1 MANVALPLAARL
13 HAAVGWTLDWAWPAG
28 AAWAYGDAVARAPR
42 EPDLHFRRG
51 DALGRSGRWPDA
63 ARSFAAAA
71 RLRPASVE
79 YQGALA
85 VALDR
90 AGRDRDLVA
99 ALRRFAEL
107 RPGAGE
113 VHVLLGAVLRRC
125 GRHAEALEAFR
136 LAVRL
141 APSRTPG
148 RLLLGE
154 MLLGSRGWQ
163 DAVAAW
169 DEARQI
175 ESPAGCVPVRVSGHS
190 ALNFHPGRR
199 LDQVPPRPRPSPR
212 PGLLKRAG
220 EGWGRLVALVRRIR
234 IRRIGAGG
242 REARVRLIR
251 RAWRRAHPVAARKP
265 AARRA
270 GSRRS
275 PKEAA

>member
-1 MANVALPLAARL
+1 MADAALPFAARL
-13 HAAVGWTLDWAWPAG
+13 HAAVGWALDWAWPSG

-71 RLRPASVE
+71 GLRPASVE

-90 AGRDRDLVA
+90 AGRDRDLVV

-107 RPGAGE
+107 RPGASE

-125 GRHAEALEAFR
+125 GRHPEALEAFR

-141 APSRTPG
+141 APSRSP
-148 RLLLGE
+148 RRFLLGE
-154 MLLGSRGWQ
+154 MLLGTRGWQ
-163 DAVAAW
+163 EAVAAW
-169 DEARQI
+169 EEARQI
-175 ESPAGCVPVRVSGHS
+175 EGPAGCVPVRTSGHS

-199 LDQVPPRPRPSPR
+199 LDQAPARAPASPR
-212 PGLLKRAG
+212 LGLLERAG

-234 IRRIGAGG
+234 VRPAGAGT
-242 REARVRLIR
+242 REARVRVIR
-251 RAWRRAHPVAARKP
+251 RAWRRTHPVAARRP
-265 AARRA
+265 VGRRA
-270 GSRRS
+270 GSRRN
-275 PKEAA
+275 PEEAA